1 MVTTLWF
8 SKGLFYFSNSYI
20 IFLEYD
26 YTIAGIAISN
36 GAIRGRNKEKRNEH
50 ER

>member
-1 MVTTLWF
+1 MCVELRELPQAMEQF
-8 SKGLFYFSNSYI
+8 VYH
-20 IFLEYD
+20 IFLECD
-26 YTIAGIAISN
+26 YTIARVAISN

>member
-1 MVTTLWF
+1 MCVELRKLLQATEQF
-8 SKGLFYFSNSYI
+8 VYHK
-20 IFLEYD
+20 FLECD
-26 YTIAGIAISN
+26 YTVAGVAIGN